1 MQQRTGHHQNG
12 WIPSVSTV
20 KMWKTETT
28 FIHVFQEIFTE
39 PYYASGDTLGS
50 EELVGN
56 KKDNISAQK
65 KIFFSL
71 E

>member
-1 MQQRTGHHQNG
+1 
-12 WIPSVSTV
+12 
-20 KMWKTETT
+20 MWKTETT